1 MAKKLTAAEL
11 NKLSSKFNELKKVF
25 ILDGQYEV
33 SIHTNFRESLIENV
47 VMNYIEILE
56 ELKKSENVT
65 NETVKNTVVLLDTLI
80 LREFTDL
87 PIPKK
92 NDIPNL
98 IKFTH
103 NLLDNGILVEVYNH
117 IPKDQIEKVKTK
129 LEQVSKG
136 MGKATAELAI
146 QAALQEA
153 KAEDVVEVDT
163 DEL

>member
-1 MAKKLTAAEL
+1 MTKKLTAAEL
-11 NKLSSKFNELKKVF
+11 NKLSSKFNELKKVH

-33 SIHTNFRESLIENV
+33 SIYTSFRESLIENV
-47 VMNYIEILE
+47 VMTYIGLLE
-56 ELKKSENVT
+56 DLKKSENVT
-65 NETVKNTVVLLDTLI
+65 NETIKNTVVLLDTLI

-117 IPKDQIEKVKTK
+117 IPKDQIEKVKAK

-136 MGKATAELAI
+136 IGEATAELAI

-153 KAEDVVEVDT
+153 KTAENIEVDS